1 MQGYNEVVAGAWNKA
16 VNVTNPF
23 LRLHIKLKRTSVA
36 LRKWAK
42 GLIGQNKVLMCA
54 AGQLIAILDVVQEY
68 RALSDQEIRLRRD
81 LKLKFLGMAAV
92 EKLRAK
98 QSSRLHFIRA
108 SEASSKLF
116 FLQANGRRRKNY
128 IQSLQTAE
136 GMFYKHEEKE
146 HIVFDHFCK
155 QFGPPEHRNF
165 SLNWSELGLQR
176 HDLAHLD
183 DDFTGEELQ
192 AVVQDIAAE
201 RAPGPDGF
209 IGVFFKHSWMIVRQ
223 DLMLAVNFFSQLHGQ
238 HFNRL
243 NSAQVVLIPKKA
255 DAKELKDHTPVW

>member
-1 MQGYNEVVAGAWNKA
+1 LQGYNEVVAGAWNKA

-98 QSSRLHFIRA
+98 QSSREFF
-108 SEASSKLF
+108 LF
-116 FLQANGRRRKNY
+116 FNP
-128 IQSLQTAE
+128 
-136 GMFYKHEEKE
+136 F
-146 HIVFDHFCK
+146 
-155 QFGPPEHRNF
+155 
-165 SLNWSELGLQR
+165 
-176 HDLAHLD
+176 
-183 DDFTGEELQ
+183 
-192 AVVQDIAAE
+192 
-201 RAPGPDGF
+201 
-209 IGVFFKHSWMIVRQ
+209 
-223 DLMLAVNFFSQLHGQ
+223 
-238 HFNRL
+238 
-243 NSAQVVLIPKKA
+243 
-255 DAKELKDHTPVW
+255 